1 MTDYVID
8 LECDGLK
15 PTHIHC
21 LSIDDCN
28 GKAWTLVKSKDIID
42 FFDTLDSTDRVIGH
56 NFIRFDAVVLKNL
69 LNIDIKAGIVDTT
82 ALSWYLYP
90 NIGKHGLKFW
100 GERLDIKKPVVED
113 WDNQPIEVYIERC
126 EEDVK
131 INLALWK
138 MMKEYLDKLYEDGD
152 SNKLIRYLAHKM
164 NCATMQEASKW
175 KLDIDKGTALLSEL
189 TSNYKI
195 AVDALATVMPQVP
208 KMAKRTRPAKPYKK
222 DGSLSATGEKWDTLT
237 KENDLPFE
245 YDEVIKVVVGQTPP
259 NPSSVPQI
267 KDWLVSLGWKPATY
281 SYNEAGKSVPQIKKP
296 DGNLCDSVDILIKSN
311 PELEHL
317 KTMTVVKH
325 RIGAVQ
331 GLLDN
336 ADNNGFVEANVQGF
350 TNTLRFKHRVCVN
363 LPSERKPY
371 GKELR
376 SLFTVR
382 KQNHILCGSDMASL
396 EDRTKQH
403 YMWDYDPEY
412 VKAMTTPGFD
422 PHLDLALSAGA
433 VTQEQVDE
441 YKSGNKTPEILQLR
455 HNYKGGNYACTY
467 GAGATTLSR
476 QLGISEVEAGKIHKA
491 YWKRN
496 WALKKIAK
504 DAVVKTVDGQLWLW
518 NPVSQLYYFLKA
530 DKDKFSTLNQGTG
543 TYCFDMWLGFII
555 RKRKQLTAQ
564 FHDEVILELQESKQE
579 DITLILKEAIQ
590 NVNKTLKLNR
600 DLDCDISFGKD
611 YSQIH

>member
-1 MTDYVID
+1 
-8 LECDGLK
+8 
-15 PTHIHC
+15 
-21 LSIDDCN
+21 
-28 GKAWTLVKSKDIID
+28 
-42 FFDTLDSTDRVIGH
+42 
-56 NFIRFDAVVLKNL
+56 
-69 LNIDIKAGIVDTT
+69 
-82 ALSWYLYP
+82 
-90 NIGKHGLKFW
+90 
-100 GERLDIKKPVVED
+100 
-113 WDNQPIEVYIERC
+113 
-126 EEDVK
+126 
-131 INLALWK
+131 
-138 MMKEYLDKLYEDGD
+138 
-152 SNKLIRYLAHKM
+152 
-164 NCATMQEASKW
+164 MQEASKW